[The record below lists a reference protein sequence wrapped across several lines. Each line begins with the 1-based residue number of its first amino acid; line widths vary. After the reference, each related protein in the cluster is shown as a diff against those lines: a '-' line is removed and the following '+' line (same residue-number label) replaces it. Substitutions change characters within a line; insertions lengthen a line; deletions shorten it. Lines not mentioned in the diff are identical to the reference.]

1 MKPLHK
7 AMLETLRE
15 SRDIGLYTADWFHFV
30 FSKNPDLKSEAP
42 FFYEYQYEMSVW
54 GLAIESKDYTGLWKL
69 AKGANYF
76 YEKEWKP
83 GEG

>member
-42 FFYEYQYEMSVW
+42 FFYEYQLS
-54 GLAIESKDYTGLWKL
+54 LIHI
-69 AKGANYF
+69 
-76 YEKEWKP
+76 
-83 GEG
+83 